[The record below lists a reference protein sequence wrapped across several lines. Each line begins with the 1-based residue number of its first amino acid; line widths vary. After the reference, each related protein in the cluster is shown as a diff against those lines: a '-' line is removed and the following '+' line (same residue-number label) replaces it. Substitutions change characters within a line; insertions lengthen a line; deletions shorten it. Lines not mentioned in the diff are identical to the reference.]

1 MKEEKNHVRM
11 RKKKNLLP
19 RLDAVSDFFIKD
31 ISEFESFSNIYLEI
45 GCGKGTFITESAKR
59 NPDRQYVAIEK
70 VSSVVLLAAEKAAR
84 ENLKNVRFF
93 LGDAEKLGD
102 LENYGFCDRIYLNFS
117 DPWPRT
123 RHAKRRLTADG
134 FLELYKKL
142 LAKDGEIQMKTDN
155 TELFDFSLE
164 TFSANG
170 FELSEVT
177 RDLHATSVPWNIVTE
192 YEQNFIWQGV
202 PIKRLIAKLQ

>member
-1 MKEEKNHVRM
+1 M

-19 RLDAVSDFFIKD
+19 RLEAVSDFFIKD
-31 ISEFESFSNIYLEI
+31 ISEFEDFSNIYLEI

-59 NPDRQYVAIEK
+59 NPKRQYVAIEK
-70 VSSVVLLAAEKAAR
+70 VSSVILLAAEKAAR
-84 ENLKNVRFF
+84 ENLKNVRFY
-93 LGDAEKLGD
+93 LGDAENLRD
-102 LENYGFCDRIYLNFS
+102 LKNSNFCDKIFLNFS

-142 LAKDGEIQMKTDN
+142 LSSDGEIQMKTDN

-164 TFSANG
+164 TFPANG

-177 RDLHATSVPWNIVTE
+177 RDLHAEVAPWNIVTE
-192 YEQNFIWQGV
+192 YEQNFVSQGV
-202 PIKRLIAKLQ
+202 PIKRLVAKLQ

>member
-192 YEQNFIWQGV
+192 YEQNFISQGV

>member
-1 MKEEKNHVRM
+1 M

-19 RLDAVSDFFIKD
+19 RLEAVSGFFIKD
-31 ISEFESFSNIYLEI
+31 ISEFESFSDIYLEI
-45 GCGKGTFITESAKR
+45 GCGKGSFITEAARR
-59 NPDRQYVAIEK
+59 NPDRQFVAVEK

-93 LGDAEKLGD
+93 LGDAERLSELKKSH
-102 LENYGFCDRIYLNFS
+102 FCSTIYLNFS
-117 DPWPRT
+117 DPWPRC

-155 TELFDFSLE
+155 DLLFDFSLE
-164 TFSANG
+164 TFKANG
-170 FELSEVT
+170 FELSDVT
-177 RDLHATSVPWNIVTE
+177 RDLHGTPAPWNIVTE
-192 YEQNFIWQGV
+192 YEQSFISKGV
-202 PIKRLIAKLQ
+202 PIKRLVAKAVRL